1 MRTCSVLY
9 CLVYWVSGR
18 SAVGRRPEGFWD
30 GFDVF
35 ALTRKTDYA
44 IIALAHLAQNRER
57 LCTAREI
64 AEKFRVPTALLMNVL
79 KTLSQSELVRSIR
92 GAKGGYS
99 LAKSPDV
106 VTLSAIIEAIEGPIR
121 FVQCSN
127 HSPMPDPVCELSEVC
142 PVKLPI
148 QRIQARLESFLQ
160 QITLA
165 EIVRDSKEPHA
176 AATLTVHGGE
186 CKPVA
191 CCGSEVAGGAAIEV

>member
-1 MRTCSVLY
+1 M
-9 CLVYWVSGR
+9 
-18 SAVGRRPEGFWD
+18 
-30 GFDVF
+30 F

-44 IIALAHLAQNRER
+44 IIALAHLAQNRDR

-99 LAKSPDV
+99 LAKSPDA
-106 VTLSAIIEAIEGPIR
+106 VTLSAIIQAIEGPIR

-127 HSPMPDPVCELSEVC
+127 HSPMPDPVCELSELC

-148 QRIQARLESFLQ
+148 QRIQARLENFLLQ
-160 QITLA
+160 VTLA
-165 EIVRDSKEPHA
+165 EIVRDAKDPQS
-176 AATLTVHGGE
+176 AATLTVHGSE
-186 CKPVA
+186 CRSAA
-191 CCGSEVAGGAAIEV
+191 CRTSEVTGGAAVEV